1 MNKEQAEFQRLW
13 NKIGSSGIMIL
24 STCAD
29 IRVTSRAMSV
39 VVIDGKFYC
48 QTALAIIS
56 LCALQGY
63 LQILPQKRT
72 PPYQPRYGGV
82 VISAVISLSL
92 VFQNFY
98 MTTRLNLRI
107 CF

>member
-63 LQILPQKRT
+63 LQILPQKT
-72 PPYQPRYGGV
+72 
-82 VISAVISLSL
+82 
-92 VFQNFY
+92 N
-98 MTTRLNLRI
+98 TTVSTKIRWCCHIRCN
-107 CF
+107 